1 MNSTA
6 LNSFASRA
14 AQVGEALWPATVTI
28 ASVEYAAEC
37 PRPPKEK
44 ASLAEG
50 YGEIPDTRVV
60 RIRKTLLATAPAL
73 NTFLTMDSLQW
84 QIRTLGGENLSS
96 PVWVLG
102 LERKK

>member
-1 MNSTA
+1 MNAAS
-6 LNSFASRA
+6 LNKFSLRA
-14 AQVGEALWPATVTI
+14 AETGEALWPATVTI

-44 ASLAEG
+44 AALAEG

-73 NTFLTMDSLQW
+73 NSFLTMDGLQW